1 MTSRRSSH
9 PRRFIVARAF
19 KRRLA
24 AFFFLAAAAGA
35 AACDGSN
42 LFTPG
47 TGGGGGGGG
56 GGGTGSADAV
66 PPSVTLQ
73 FPDSLGSSIAVGDS
87 VYVKA
92 RASDNVRLDS
102 VVFTG
107 FAMRGD
113 PNLGTQ
119 TRVERFGRKSVVLKG
134 LPTVVRDTVLQ
145 RYLVATAD
153 RTSEAGVYIV
163 VTAYDSTGATGADTA
178 RVNLGGP
185 RISLL
190 APLPPDTTFR
200 GGTQFQTH
208 LQAVDSVD
216 LIRSV
221 RIRATGAFSFD
232 STLTLPQPRAV
243 FDTTIT
249 VPIPTVQ
256 GTETLQLT
264 ATSGA
269 NLTGTSRPVTLAI
282 TAPAP
287 DTTAPRVTFDA
298 TVPGRV
304 ETDDSI
310 RVSVQAVDETRVDS
324 VGVTVL
330 AIVRGATK
338 LDTVAVLTRK
348 VKATADS
355 TLLALSAIP
364 LTGLD
369 TLTLRLDV
377 TAWAKDPAGNCGA
390 SVSPNSQ
397 QAQPCALYS
406 GAHVSTVPG
415 KLYTTFVARGLTVA
429 PPNQGDV
436 LADLLADGNRVYL
449 SNFTRN
455 RVEVL
460 PLGSLAYGS
469 PVRVGSQPWGLA
481 LGRFG
486 DSLYVANSGGTNIS
500 VIPLTGPVL
509 AEAQD
514 KRIFTQNE
522 RLFAVD
528 FSTEVAQEV
537 NSVVIVDYSDRPQF
551 IAQASNGLLVY
562 STRPTASAADGT
574 VRIFDPRKTRSEI
587 FTGYVDR
594 HTAGKAI
601 VVNADSA
608 FVVVGTKELRVCP
621 RKPFGY
627 PFPDPPPCID
637 GKPTEVSDSL
647 EAMRSQPP
655 NAAGGKWDTRV
666 DIFADI
672 KDVGLA
678 DTTFVAASGDRNYIA
693 VGEGART
700 NARIP
705 MFNAPVG
712 GDSLVLVGDVRDLIS
727 NTAERVIGL
736 GLNLDG
742 SLGVARG
749 SQAYYF
755 NNALRLQGVVAAGS
769 PTGGVAMHPGNAGYP
784 GGNFRLSFVSGIDT
798 QGPYVDVIDNFNFF
812 RVKRLYTRDPVVG
825 ALAVAPRAGADA
837 GSVALRIYA
846 ITTTGVLALQVTS
859 TDLVP

>member
-24 AFFFLAAAAGA
+24 ALLVASAAAGA
-35 AACDGSN
+35 AGCDGSN

-47 TGGGGGGGG
+47 TGGGGTG
-56 GGGTGSADAV
+56 GGGTGGGSADAI
-66 PPSVTLQ
+66 PPSVVMQ

-107 FAMRGD
+107 YAMRGD

-119 TRVERFGRKSVVLKG
+119 TRVERFVRKSVVLTG
-134 LPTVVRDTVLQ
+134 AVVRDTVLQ
-145 RYLVATAD
+145 RYLVATSD
-153 RTSEAGVYIV
+153 RVSERGVYIV
-163 VTAYDSTGATGADTA
+163 VTAFDSTGATGADTA

-185 RISLL
+185 RVSLL
-190 APLPPDTTFR
+190 SPLPPDTSFR
-200 GGTQFQTH
+200 GGSQFQTH

-243 FDTTIT
+243 LDTTIT
-249 VPIPTVQ
+249 VPIPNVQ
-256 GTETLQLT
+256 GTEALQLT
-264 ATSGA
+264 AVSGS
-269 NLTGTSRPVTLAI
+269 NLTGNSRPVTLAI

-298 TVPGRV
+298 TIPARV
-304 ETDDSI
+304 EADDSF
-310 RVSVQAVDETRVDS
+310 RVSVQATDETRVDS
-324 VGVTVL
+324 VGVTVV

-348 VKATADS
+348 VRATADS
-355 TLLALSAIP
+355 TQLALSAIP

-377 TAWAKDPAGNCGA
+377 TAWARDPAGNCGA

-397 QAQPCALYS
+397 QAQPCALYA

-415 KLYTTFVARGLTVA
+415 KLYTTFVTRGLTVA
-429 PPNQGDV
+429 PPNPGDV
-436 LADLLADGNRVYL
+436 LADLLADGSRVYL

-460 PLGSLAYGS
+460 PLGGLAYAA

-481 LGRFG
+481 LGRSG

-522 RLFAVD
+522 RLFSVA
-528 FSTEVAQEV
+528 FSTEIGEDVS
-537 NSVVIVDYSDRPQF
+537 SVTLFDYSDRPQF

-562 STRPTASAADGT
+562 STLPTASAADGT

-608 FVVVGTKELRVCP
+608 FLVTGSKDLMVCP
-621 RKPFGY
+621 RKRAG
-627 PFPDPPPCID
+627 DTATPPCIVGD
-637 GKPTEVSDSL
+637 PSEVSDSL
-647 EAMRSQPP
+647 ETLRAQPA
-655 NAAGGKWDTRV
+655 NASGGKWDTRV

-672 KDVGLA
+672 QEVGLS

-693 VGEGART
+693 VGEGARV

-705 MFNAPVG
+705 LFNAPAG

-755 NNALRLQGVVAAGS
+755 SNTLRLQGVVASGS

-784 GGNFRLSFVSGIDT
+784 GGNFRLSFVSGIDA

-825 ALAVAPRAGADA
+825 ALAVAPRAGLDA
-837 GSVALRIYA
+837 AAVALRIYA
-846 ITTTGVLALQVTS
+846 LTTTGVLALPVTS

>member
-1 MTSRRSSH
+1 
-9 PRRFIVARAF
+9 VARAF
-19 KRRLA
+19 PRHLA
-24 AFFFLAAAAGA
+24 AFVLTAAGLGL

-47 TGGGGGGGG
+47 TGSGGGGTGGGGGG
-56 GGGTGSADAV
+56 SADAT
-66 PPSVTLQ
+66 PPTVQVQ
-73 FPDSLGSSIAVGDS
+73 FPDSAGTSIAVGDS
-87 VYVKA
+87 VFVKA
-92 RASDNVRLDS
+92 HAADNVELDS

-107 FAMRGD
+107 YVLRGD

-119 TRVERFGRKSVVLKG
+119 TRVDRFDRKTVALKG
-134 LPTVVRDTVLQ
+134 LSRVVRDTVLQ
-145 RYLVATAD
+145 RYLLPTAD
-153 RTSEAGVYIV
+153 RTSERGVFVV
-163 VTAYDSTGATGADTA
+163 VTAYDSTGAAGADTA

-185 RISLL
+185 RVSLL

-200 GGTQFQTH
+200 GGSQFQARI
-208 LQAVDSVD
+208 QAVDSVD
-216 LIRSV
+216 LVRSV
-221 RIRATGAFSFD
+221 RIRATGAFTFD
-232 STLTLPQPRAV
+232 STLTLGQPRALI
-243 FDTTIT
+243 DTTIT

-256 GTETLQLT
+256 GAEVLQLT
-264 ATSGA
+264 AISGA
-269 NLTGTSRPVTLAI
+269 NLQGTSRPLGLVI
-282 TAPAP
+282 TAPVP

-298 TVPGRV
+298 TIPARV
-304 ETDDSI
+304 EIDDSVHVTVQATDDN
-310 RVSVQAVDETRVDS
+310 RVDS

-330 AIVRGATK
+330 AITRGATK
-338 LDTVAVLTRK
+338 DDTVAVLTRK
-348 VKATADS
+348 VHATADS
-355 TLLALSAIP
+355 MHISLSGVP

-377 TAWAKDPAGNCGA
+377 TAWARDPAGNCGA
-390 SVSPNSQ
+390 SVSPNTP
-397 QAQPCALYS
+397 QAQPCLTLA
-406 GAHVSTVPG
+406 GAHVSTLPG

-429 PPNQGDV
+429 PPNPGDL
-436 LADLLADGNRVYL
+436 LADLLADGSRVYL

-460 PLGSLAYGS
+460 PLGGLSYAA

-481 LGRFG
+481 LGRLG

-500 VIPLTGPVL
+500 VIPLGAPVL

-514 KRIFTQNE
+514 RRIFTQNE
-522 RLFAVD
+522 RLFSVEFAVD
-528 FSTEVAQEV
+528 STESVATV
-537 NSVVIVDYSDRPQF
+537 RLLDYSDRPQF

-562 STRPTASAADGT
+562 STKPTASAADGT

-594 HTAGKAI
+594 HTPGRAI

-608 FVVVGTKELRVCP
+608 FFTTAKTVLVCP
-621 RKPFGY
+621 RRRFGDTAT
-627 PFPDPPPCID
+627 PACIN
-637 GKPTEVSDSL
+637 GKPSFVSDSL
-647 EAMRSQPP
+647 TRMRMQPVTP
-655 NAAGGKWDTRV
+655 AGGKWDTRL
-666 DIFADI
+666 DIGARI
-672 KDVGLA
+672 EDVGLS

-705 MFNAPVG
+705 LFQAPAG
-712 GDSLVLVGDVRDLIS
+712 GDSLVLVGDVSDLIS
-727 NTAERVIGL
+727 NAAERVIGL

-755 NNALRLQGVVAAGS
+755 NNVLRLQGVVAAGS
-769 PTGGVAMHPGNAGYP
+769 PAGGVAMHPGNAGYP

-812 RVKRLYTRDPVVG
+812 RVKRVYTRDPVVG
-825 ALAVAPRAGADA
+825 ALAVAARAGTDA
-837 GSVALRIYA
+837 GAVALRIYA
-846 ITTTGVLALQVTS
+846 ITSAGVLALPITNA
-859 TDLVP
+859 DLVP